1 MGIVSYLFCV
11 LICYC
16 WQMKG
21 FYLEQEL
28 WHNLDEKKYTQIEA
42 DYYLNRLETDKRQMW
57 LWSFIG
63 GFYLMGPV
71 YLLIFKLFE

>member
-1 MGIVSYLFCV
+1 
-11 LICYC
+11 
-16 WQMKG
+16 MKG